1 MAFNRLKRVQ
11 EETQDLNVIPVMNLF
26 MVLIPFLL
34 LGATFFH
41 IGVIPTSTPTLSPSE
56 SDVPKT
62 PTTVAVN
69 MEVTPEAIKIS
80 CASVSLTEDDLNAL
94 SREWSKGPSGYPVDK
109 LQAALVDIKQKY
121 PESNTLTVLPFEDL
135 NYQDLVKILDVTRVR
150 QVGVDEKGEP
160 KLEELFPVT
169 IFSRFVPPEL
179 AGENAALDDQ
189 AMEVEVADEPAPQ
202 ADEDGEE

>member
-1 MAFNRLKRVQ
+1 MAFDRWRKAKEDAV
-11 EETQDLNVIPVMNLF
+11 EINVIPVMNLF

-69 MEVTPEAIKIS
+69 LEITEEVLRIS
-80 CASVSLTEDDLNAL
+80 ASSTSLEPDAL
-94 SREWSKGPSGYPVDK
+94 DTLKAEWPKKNGEYQVQA
-109 LQAALVDIKQKY
+109 LQKALIDIKSKY

-135 NYQDLVKILDVTRVR
+135 NYQVLVSVLDVTRNR
-150 QVGVDEKGEP
+150 KVGVDEKGDP
-160 KLEELFPVT
+160 KIEDIFPVT

-179 AGENAALDDQ
+179 TGANANL
-189 AMEVEVADEPAPQ
+189 
-202 ADEDGEE
+202 DEDGNPINPEDFEE